1 MFVEHMLM
9 TGTVVNMK
17 NEIITA
23 PLFLKFIVR
32 EKDKIKEEE
41 EIRER
46 RKKGRRERREG
57 KRREE
62 GVNEKL
68 NNSQSKKELENFIR
82 VNLRMITWETVFQKA
97 FEDYSTH

>member
-32 EKDKIKEEE
+32 EKDKIKEGGRNKGKKEE
-41 EIRER
+41 RKEREKGR
-46 RKKGRRERREG
+46 EEKGRRC
-57 KRREE
+57 
-62 GVNEKL
+62 
-68 NNSQSKKELENFIR
+68 
-82 VNLRMITWETVFQKA
+82 
-97 FEDYSTH
+97 